1 MSKVF
6 LPELASDG
14 IGGAILPATVT
25 GNGDP
30 AFMLMLRDNPR
41 GTALQRRALSLF
53 EHDGGRV
60 AQEIPAAGFR
70 VSVFQPGWFP
80 SRSTWAALGV
90 REYRL
95 KLARAS
101 ISPDDR
107 DKVRWRFDDACE
119 TLGINPSV
127 FQPDIL
133 GLNRFGEEVRVGPL
147 GRSLTRKGVVHGEW
161 ELAPDGRQKR
171 RVSADAFLRGDT
183 RRDFSLSARGI
194 ALMIAKGE
202 KFSRSRIT
210 DMWSAITEDVPDF
223 RDRAGFRLIDLQE
236 DIEGHLS
243 DLVVRASVRSAS
255 PRDVVTGIDDAMATH
270 ADRNGTRV
278 TLQQYSTP
286 FPLGRVG
293 VETIM
298 PQPGER
304 LLEPTVGNGVLV
316 SGFRGRGLDITGIE
330 LDPAR
335 YSRVQSVM
343 SGEHEHIV
351 QGDYLEWSAN
361 QGKGETFR
369 LIVANPPFG
378 KLPTPVT
385 KLDAF
390 DRRMTLR
397 TLHHDI
403 VFDALSKLDKQGRAF
418 LVVPGAMMR
427 EGTIEGADRYFD
439 NWLRSTHHVAG
450 SASIDGRLYRKMGTE
465 YPVVL
470 YAVGPRRDVPLNAEE
485 IGANMADDHRIILS
499 HDELFAWADQ
509 TQERMKELTGLEFVD
524 YADLKADKAPRP
536 IPRPAPPASAEP
548 QPEPAAPEPRPAPVA
563 PAEQA
568 PTAETAPEPSDTGVG
583 ERASGGRRERT
594 KRVSSPSDEPVKTG
608 APPVRGYRKPED
620 TPVAKPQEVVA
631 QAPEPVA
638 PVVAP
643 SRPTPPSEVA
653 LVDDLEE
660 DPFVRRYQSFSTVG
674 EPTTQIQKSLQGLTY
689 RALLDVE
696 SKHGPIDEYVAGK
709 LGLTP
714 DDLEGRVSPE
724 QIDALGL
731 NFARHEEGRG
741 FLIADLMGV
750 GKGRFIAA
758 NMMAAMAEDRPIIFM
773 TEQPNLFTDM
783 LMRDLRDVTKQDTT
797 ALLDEGK
804 LRPFIFNNG
813 PKAKIIDPVTQE
825 TVVRPGKWEKSND
838 RTVAVGISD
847 ANIVLSTY
855 SQFQS
860 ANGPMKMSALLS
872 WVLEQTD
879 QGKPPLLVLD
889 EAHRAAGETSKT
901 GEQIERL
908 VDSISRARGPITYSS
923 ATPLKS
929 GRNIK
934 IFGPILPDIGMN
946 TNTLIDLIERNPL
959 ALQEVLSSEMGRL
972 GTMISREVDSRGIRR
987 DFISLQE
994 INPERYDRLVKSVDM
1009 AAEFLSELV
1018 EKAVEIKTDAKRM
1031 ADVMKTSNDEGVSV
1045 TTTSPVSQFHAYSQY
1060 LMVALKTA
1068 FADEMITQAIAQG
1081 KKPVIAVENT
1091 GADMLSRLANRIGE
1105 PVPTGGLHI
1114 DRLPDVGDVLTENAA
1129 KMLTVKFTDT
1139 FGNQS
1144 EKQMEQY
1151 EGWLQRFVQ
1160 RVEDAR
1166 LDGIGELTI
1175 APLDRL
1181 REIAQERDLVFGE
1194 LTGRGIQ
1201 AEKSPDGGYIVS
1213 TRQPEPVQS
1222 VIRKFNNG
1230 DIDVVALNRVAASG
1244 VSMHPSPSTGEDLR
1258 PRVML
1263 KLQLQSE
1270 VTFERQID
1278 GRINRYGQVH
1288 PAEYQIPMSGFPA
1301 DDRLAQLFN
1310 RKNRSLSST
1319 STATRENATNIE
1331 DTVDLLNP
1339 VGEATVRKYLSDNIE
1354 LCLRL
1359 NLSIPGD
1366 GDDRDTGSYGRK
1378 VMGRLVLLPVAEARS
1393 VLSEI
1398 DTAYRMK
1405 IEALDAAGQN
1415 PLRLN
1420 QFDWKA
1426 KAEVVEELA
1435 AGDAKSEEM
1444 GKRPVQLVKLTYSE
1458 EVEAIKSDDLASLVE
1473 RGQETAARASGG
1485 VPMTAREI
1493 IGDLFNP
1500 DTGLPD
1506 LSNPAYDRAM
1516 KRTRADEMAGIKP
1529 VSEEDALSIY
1539 RRLEVLEGPTF
1550 DALESHEKGLVRAFQ
1565 YAEFLDCQLDQ
1576 LNPGTVVGV
1585 PRDIFPDVIDG
1596 SSLSAKLNELND
1608 AEGNEVIGGLPG
1620 VVTRLTL
1627 DPEDPLLLG
1636 RWKVSLAVPGRQ
1648 HVEEVSLASIY
1659 ARRMAR
1665 EAEAPLNTVPHSV
1678 FKINPN
1684 MRELFRRAAFDKL
1697 PPSMEQIAHAEYGE
1711 DRGWFQYTR
1720 KPWKEYIDATFNAAP
1735 SGLVKRHA
1743 FALEGN
1749 MFLAMHLS
1757 TMGTGGGRLGQKAI
1771 YTSANGEIRHG
1782 VILKKGEDIAKITAQ
1797 LSRRL
1802 DGLSTPMKWTHPAL
1816 VGAAMRS
1823 YNSAWAVERVDAG
1836 YKRSGRV
1843 NPEAM
1848 KDMVS
1853 DLTLL
1858 MSNGNKTE
1866 GVRDYVVNNL
1876 TEIVNSMRQAMSG
1889 KSVPE
1894 IFIGSDLFSEAEEAY
1909 KSYSSKLAAHI
1920 DRHNSY
1926 IDLSEIHDR
1935 RALTAL
1941 AGGVSGNDVH
1951 VLMWENENC
1960 LLYSRKGKAVVSAA
1974 EAAGIPDFLSE
1985 SKNTLFPTGTKI
1997 RAGGLAWRRAG
2008 PLGYAA
2014 ESVQK
2019 VADVLCSVAESENL
2033 SIQTRGPVAKA
2044 FAVIEAHSKKALELA
2059 AEKALEAASEKASE
2073 QSTEECDLSAS
2084 NELSAP

>member
-90 REYRL
+90 RESRL

-243 DLVVRASVRSAS
+243 DLVARASVRSAS

-524 YADLKADKAPRP
+524 YADLKADNA
-536 IPRPAPPASAEP
+536 PRPAPPASAEP
-548 QPEPAAPEPRPAPVA
+548 QPEPAAPEPP
-563 PAEQA
+563 
-568 PTAETAPEPSDTGVG
+568 
-583 ERASGGRRERT
+583 
-594 KRVSSPSDEPVKTG
+594 
-608 APPVRGYRKPED
+608 
-620 TPVAKPQEVVA
+620 
-631 QAPEPVA
+631 
-638 PVVAP
+638 
-643 SRPTPPSEVA
+643 PPSEVA

-872 WVLEQTD
+872 WVQEQTE

-901 GEQIERL
+901 GNQIERL
-908 VDSISRARGPITYSS
+908 VDSIFRARGPITYSS

-934 IFGPILPDIGMN
+934 IFSPILPDIGMN
-946 TNTLIDLIERNPL
+946 TNTLIELIERNPL
-959 ALQEVLSSEMGRL
+959 ALQEVLSSEMARL

-987 DFISLQE
+987 DFVSLQE

-1018 EKAVEIKTDAKRM
+1018 EKAVEIKTDAKQM
-1031 ADVMKTSNDEGVSV
+1031 ADVMKTSKDDSVSV

-1129 KMLTVKFTDT
+1129 KMLSVKFTDS

-1144 EKQMEQY
+1144 EKHMEQY

-1181 REIAQERDLVFGE
+1181 REIAQERDLAFGE

-1213 TRQPEPVQS
+1213 TRQPEPVQG

-1331 DTVDLLNP
+1331 ETVDLLNP
-1339 VGEATVRKYLSDNIE
+1339 VGEATVRKYLSDNID

-1426 KAEVVEELA
+1426 TAEVVEELT
-1435 AGDAKSEEM
+1435 AGDAESEEI
-1444 GKRPVQLVKLTYSE
+1444 GKRPVQLVKLTYGE

-1485 VPMTAREI
+1485 VPMTAREV

-1506 LSNPAYDRAM
+1506 LSNPAYNRAM

-1565 YAEFLDCQLDQ
+1565 YAEFLDCHLDQ
-1576 LNPGTVVGV
+1576 INPGTVVGV

-1608 AEGNEVIGGLPG
+1608 ADGNEVIGGLPG

-1802 DGLSTPMKWTHPAL
+1802 DGLSAPMKWTHPAL

-1866 GVRDYVVNNL
+1866 GVREYVVNNL

-1909 KSYSSKLAAHI
+1909 KSYSAKLAAHI

-1960 LLYSRKGKAVVSAA
+1960 LLYSRKGKAVVDAA

-2044 FAVIEAHSKKALELA
+2044 FAVIEAHSEKALKLA
-2059 AEKALEAASEKASE
+2059 AEKALEAASEQSPDECDWSASN
-2073 QSTEECDLSAS
+2073 DLSA
-2084 NELSAP
+2084 P